1 MVEGDAHALVKVG
14 AEQRDLGVSLTEVVQ
29 HDELS
34 VHTHPNTDGLRCRT
48 AGGTTHTHTI
58 RCTCDSHPAN

>member
-29 HDELS
+29 QDELS
-34 VHTHPNTDGLRCRT
+34 VHTHPDTDGLRRGT
-48 AGGTTHTHTI
+48 AGETTH
-58 RCTCDSHPAN
+58 